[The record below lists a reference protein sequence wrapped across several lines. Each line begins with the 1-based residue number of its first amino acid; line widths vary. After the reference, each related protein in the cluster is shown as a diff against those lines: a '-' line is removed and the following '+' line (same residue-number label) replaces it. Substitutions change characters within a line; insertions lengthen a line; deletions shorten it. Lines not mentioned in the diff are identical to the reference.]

1 MHRIYIRYY
10 YYYYFF
16 FGRGGGGYGFVFL
29 RSVFLLSIKMALSN
43 VIALDKIKFLV
54 LTKRKTH
61 QEISNILKER
71 YPDMEGLST
80 MNVRRFW

>member
-10 YYYYFF
+10 YYLFFF
-16 FGRGGGGYGFVFL
+16 FGRGGGDYGFVFL